1 MDDLGDLL
9 LRWWEWSIINSGR
22 PRGYARCGGEIR
34 VPRISDERAM
44 AVDRAVARM
53 GQDLPEEHHA
63 LMIYLRTGGNMTET
77 AARLGASINTARLYV
92 QNALA
97 WLGGWLAREG
107 HGGK

>member
-1 MDDLGDLL
+1 MDDLADLL

-22 PRGYARCGGEIR
+22 PRGYAHGGEIR
-34 VPRISDERAM
+34 VARISDERAL

-77 AARLGASINTARLYV
+77 AGRLCVSVNTARLYV

-97 WLGGWLAREG
+97 WLGGWLARE
-107 HGGK
+107 KKI